1 MRCLGAVTCDVADAG
16 LDVCCAVR
24 QGCEIGCWDCQPPGA
39 ARGNRGGVA
48 FAAEDNGDGLP
59 RFHIGGGAGELQ
71 IAAFFGGINHIVSG
85 KGVNGNRHG
94 REIDRDRMANAG
106 CGSGG
111 IGARNGNIDRS
122 RRPVCDICRRNT
134 DAPGAIGE
142 YRCAVGDAID
152 NHRQRRPRRQSATAT
167 GDHQRLSVLNAVN
180 HIITCHGID
189 PQARQVG
196 IYHDIVRCGASIIC
210 GIGHRGADGQF
221 SVAQRLQNV
230 RRYADAPA

>member
-71 IAAFFGGINHIVSG
+71 IAAFFGGVNHIVSG

-94 REIDRDRMANAG
+94 REIDRDRMADAG
-106 CGSGG
+106 CGSGS
-111 IGARNGNIDRS
+111 ISARDGNIDRP
-122 RRPVCDICRRNT
+122 RRPVCDIRLRNA
-134 DAPGAIGE
+134 DAPCAISEDRCAIGD
-142 YRCAVGDAID
+142 AVD
-152 NHRQRRPRRQSATAT
+152 HYRQRRPHRQSGTAT
-167 GDHQRLSVLNAVN
+167 GDHQSLTMLDNID
-180 HIITCHGID
+180 HIIACHGID
-189 PQARQVG
+189 P
-196 IYHDIVRCGASIIC
+196 
-210 GIGHRGADGQF
+210 
-221 SVAQRLQNV
+221 
-230 RRYADAPA
+230 